1 MQREFYQPITAD
13 HTYFVSPMAEIK
25 QNTVDLY
32 ENDDNVARYKVL
44 HYGAGADVGMNFGT
58 YGQMR
63 LGIREGTLK
72 PSLLIGSPNELI
84 NEDTIAE
91 GGIKTTLLLDKLD
104 SATFPTDG
112 WTVSAS
118 LYNSTSSLGASDT
131 YSIWNTQ
138 GTYVQTFG
146 AHTFNLY
153 AGAKDSFDGELPFY
167 DQHQWGG
174 LFRQS
179 GYQTGQLTG
188 DSLRFGRLM
197 YYNKLVDYT
206 AFDGL
211 YAGFSL
217 EAGKMESS
225 LIESIPANTMYS
237 AAGFLAT
244 DTPLGPVYFGYGQ
257 ASGGSNSFYLLLGF
271 PY

>member
-1 MQREFYQPITAD
+1 M
-13 HTYFVSPMAEIK
+13 
-25 QNTVDLY
+25 
-32 ENDDNVARYKVL
+32 
-44 HYGAGADVGMNFGT
+44 
-58 YGQMR
+58 
-63 LGIREGTLK
+63 GIREGTLK
-72 PSLLIGSPNELI
+72 PSLQIGSPNDI
-84 NEDTIAE
+84 VNDDTIAE

-112 WTVSAS
+112 WAVAANV
-118 LYNSTSSLGASDT
+118 YNSTSSLGASNT
-131 YSIWNTQ
+131 YSKWNAQ
-138 GTYVQTFG
+138 GTYIQTFD

-153 AGAKDSFDGELPFY
+153 AEAKDTFDGELPYY

-179 GYQTGQLTG
+179 GYQTGQFTG
-188 DSLRFGRLM
+188 DSLQFGRLM

-225 LIESIPANTMYS
+225 LIESIPADTMYS
-237 AAGFLAT
+237 ASAFVAS
-244 DTPLGPVYFGYGQ
+244 DTPLGPLYFGYGQ
-257 ASGGSNSFYLLLGF
+257 ASGGSHSFYLLLGF